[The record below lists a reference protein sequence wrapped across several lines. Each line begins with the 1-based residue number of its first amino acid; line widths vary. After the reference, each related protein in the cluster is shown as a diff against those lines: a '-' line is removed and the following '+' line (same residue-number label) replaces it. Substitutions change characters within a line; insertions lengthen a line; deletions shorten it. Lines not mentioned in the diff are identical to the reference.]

1 MVTHCV
7 NPACD
12 TPFRY
17 LRGGRLFLVDSPS
30 VLQGSNHDPQSNTV
44 RLSEFFWLCEQCS
57 QSMQIMLDKTGDVVL
72 VAGEQLPQVLR
83 SHVPQV
89 EDDLCAASA
98 KAGVA

>member
-17 LRGGRLFLVDSPS
+17 LRGGRLFLVDSPA
-30 VLQGSNHDPQSNTV
+30 LPGGNHHSRPNPFRV
-44 RLSEFFWLCEQCS
+44 SEFFWLCEECS
-57 QSMQIMLDKTGDVVL
+57 ESMRIILDKSGDVVL
-72 VAGEQLPQVLR
+72 VAGEQPQQILR

-89 EDDLCAASA
+89 EDDLCAVSA
-98 KAGVA
+98 NAGMA